1 MALIIEPKPFML
13 YETVEM
19 VCAYVNHESMAFH
32 RDRMNRGNKEKPDGI
47 WYRRLTRLQEI
58 MEMCCGDLNRDDSAV
73 QHFFRKMET
82 GNTGAYAYL
91 AVGLTQAF
99 MLYQSPDFD
108 EEIQALKTHWRRL
121 QEEGFTLQEFG
132 GGGLNIAP
140 LNPEEENRPLHLQ
153 IYDLDYPPELRLE
166 LLTAYLSY
174 DRELD
179 ALAEL
184 LRPYALRLQN
194 HYAQEPW
201 LMDSTVAYWQEQF
214 RTMTPEEFF
223 RKGLKLNEE
232 LREMAERRVC
242 FSLMGCGQVAVV
254 LREPEGEMGYG
265 LFIMGCAAM
274 INFGILDSNVN
285 IEQVLS
291 KIRSISDW
299 NKFEILRRL
308 SRQESYCQ
316 KLADELDCHTG
327 NISRNL
333 TTLWKDGFLTRREGE
348 NRVYYETNAE
358 ELAKFFKK
366 VYVILAD
373 RDLV

>member
-1 MALIIEPKPFML
+1 MALIIDPKPYLL
-13 YETVEM
+13 YETVAM
-19 VCAYVNHESMAFH
+19 VNAYVNNESISFH

-47 WYRRLTRLQEI
+47 WHRRLTRLQEI
-58 MEMCCGDLNRDDSAV
+58 MDECCYDLNREDPVV
-73 QHFFRKMET
+73 QHYFRRIET
-82 GNTGAYAYL
+82 ENSGTYAYL
-91 AVGLTQAF
+91 ALGLTQAF
-99 MLYQSPDFD
+99 MLYQSHNLD
-108 EEIQALKTHWRRL
+108 EEVRALKAYWSRL
-121 QEEGFTLQEFG
+121 RDEGFILMEFG
-132 GGGLNIAP
+132 GGGLKIRP
-140 LNPEEENRPLHLQ
+140 LDSGEENRPLHTQ

-184 LRPYALRLQN
+184 LRPYARRLQT

-214 RTMTPEEFF
+214 RTITPEEFF
-223 RKGLKLNEE
+223 QKGLKLDEA

-242 FSLMGCGQVAVV
+242 FSLMGCGQVAVE
-254 LREPEGEMGYG
+254 LRESDRETGHG

-274 INFGILDSNVN
+274 VNFGIMDSN
-285 IEQVLS
+285 ISMDQILS
-291 KIRSISDW
+291 KIRSISDR

-333 TTLWKDGFLTRREGE
+333 TTLWKDGFLIRREGE
-348 NRVYYETNAE
+348 NRVYYETDAE